1 MRQIIKLAGKN
12 RLFFMNLFKCQI
24 LVGVRKYYDLR
35 LGKVR
40 AAVKEVEKQIPTPH
54 PLLNQSLETDGEEV
68 FSIMLGAGSI
78 CHFTARASLG
88 LS

>member
-1 MRQIIKLAGKN
+1 MRQIVKLAGQN

-40 AAVKEVEKQIPTPH
+40 AACKGSGKADSNSAPA
-54 PLLNQSLETDGEEV
+54 LE
-68 FSIMLGAGSI
+68 SI
-78 CHFTARASLG
+78 RRD
-88 LS
+88 